1 MPTIELTHA
10 TKSFQQ
16 FTALNDVSLTVE
28 AGTILKPIGYMAQED
43 ALYEDLTG
51 KKSLLFWAND
61 GVRLIC
67 DCSNN
72 FDCVICNLYFGFDH
86 RR

>member
-28 AGTILKPIGYMAQED
+28 AGTILCLIGPSGAGKSTLVKCLMGMEKPNSRYQSCLRNCD
-43 ALYEDLTG
+43 AL
-51 KKSLLFWAND
+51 SND
-61 GVRLIC
+61 FETNWLQVPRGCTL
-67 DCSNN
+67 
-72 FDCVICNLYFGFDH
+72 
-86 RR
+86 

>member
-28 AGTILKPIGYMAQED
+28 AGTILCLIGPSGAGKSTLVKCLMGMEKT
-43 ALYEDLTG
+43 AL
-51 KKSLLFWAND
+51 
-61 GVRLIC
+61 C
-67 DCSNN
+67 Q
-72 FDCVICNLYFGFDH
+72 
-86 RR
+86 

>member
-28 AGTILKPIGYMAQED
+28 VGTILCLIGPSGA
-43 ALYEDLTG
+43 G
-51 KKSLLFWAND
+51 KSTLVKCLM
-61 GVRLIC
+61 GMEKT
-67 DCSNN
+67 
-72 FDCVICNLYFGFDH
+72 
-86 RR
+86 

>member
-51 KKSLLFWAND
+51 KKISTFL
-61 GVRLIC
+61 GI
-67 DCSNN
+67 
-72 FDCVICNLYFGFDH
+72 
-86 RR
+86 